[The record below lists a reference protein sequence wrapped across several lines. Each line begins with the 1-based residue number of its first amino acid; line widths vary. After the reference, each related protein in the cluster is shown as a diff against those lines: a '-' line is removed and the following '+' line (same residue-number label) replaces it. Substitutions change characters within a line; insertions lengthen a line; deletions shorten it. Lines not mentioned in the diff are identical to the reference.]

1 MKFTGSPP
9 VAGGD
14 RKAGAFLKIKRWSF
28 RFAAALGCL
37 HILIV
42 VTPVLGWWS
51 QALSAPWGPDDGDTL
66 IVLGSDSGNA
76 GMVGVS
82 SYWRCFTAT
91 LLWRSGHFQRLVVSG
106 VDAAIPM
113 RNFLV
118 AQGIPRDR
126 ILVENAANSTREN
139 ALFVRRLLPD
149 NSGRKI
155 LLTSDYH
162 SRRAL
167 AVFRK
172 AGIEATALPSPDAGK
187 RINHWLQRWDVFW
200 DLSTETAKTIYY
212 RARGWT

>member
-1 MKFTGSPP
+1 MKFF
-9 VAGGD
+9 
-14 RKAGAFLKIKRWSF
+14 RRWLF

-42 VTPVLGWWS
+42 ITPVLGWWTHT
-51 QALSAPWGPDDGDTL
+51 LSAPWAADDGDTL

-76 GMVGVS
+76 GMVGLA

-113 RNFLV
+113 RDFLV
-118 AQGIPRDR
+118 SQGIPSDR
-126 ILVENAANSTREN
+126 ILVENAAVSTREN
-139 ALFVRRLLPD
+139 ALFVRPLLPAHP
-149 NSGRKI
+149 GRVI

-187 RINHWLQRWDVFW
+187 RINHWLQRWEVFW
-200 DLSTETAKTIYY
+200 DLSVETIKTLYY
-212 RARGWT
+212 RIHGWT